1 MEKLTFGPVPS
12 RRLGISLGIN
22 NIPYKHCS
30 FSCIYCQIGRTG
42 DYEYDRRV
50 FYEPDVIINAVI
62 ESITRFGETKIDYA
76 TFVPDGEPTLDV
88 NLGYE
93 ISEIKK
99 RVKTKIAVITNSS
112 LLYRKDVKDDL
123 RDANLVSL
131 KIDAI
136 STKVFR
142 LIDRPHPKLD
152 HDRILKGIK
161 EFTADFPGKIITE
174 TMLVKDVNDNEK
186 ELEQIAEF
194 ISNLNT
200 DVIYIGIPTRPPAES
215 WATPPGEESIL
226 KAYYIFSKYN
236 DKNKIELLLGTEGP
250 EFYNVSDDPIE
261 GLLAIMSVH
270 PMQIDYIEKY
280 LEKWGLD
287 TKQVLDK
294 LLAEGKLIKLDYMN
308 TNFYLRKI
316 HS

>member
-261 GLLAIMSVH
+261 GLLAIM
-270 PMQIDYIEKY
+270 
-280 LEKWGLD
+280 
-287 TKQVLDK
+287 
-294 LLAEGKLIKLDYMN
+294 
-308 TNFYLRKI
+308 
-316 HS
+316 